1 MRDAASAVPAPVLTR
16 RLPIA
21 SPAKVNHMDALQGI
35 KVLDLSEGIAGP
47 IVGMFLADFGAEVI
61 KVESP
66 DGDPARS
73 NPGFAMWNRGKSG
86 VTVNPSD
93 EARLAWLGAQI
104 DGADILLTNGG
115 AQLSRFGLDADD
127 LLARNGRLILTEM
140 PAYLHGYTPWAG
152 GHESAALLSAI
163 GGPTLRQSS
172 VHGGPVDSVYPTL
185 SYAHGVWASVC
196 TVAALLERETS
207 GAGQLV
213 EVSGAN
219 ALQHL
224 AASSYVINPDAPD
237 PSTAIGPAGRH
248 PLYTRVLA
256 GDGQWLGSGALG
268 PKFETAM
275 IKALGLSDMLNEERM
290 GGIIQNLLISTNIE
304 WAQKKVAEAF
314 LAKPRD
320 EWLEIMDSLGIP
332 CGPMEDRDIWLDNP
346 QVKAIGM
353 RVEVEDPERGHVVMP
368 GIPLNLVATPGR
380 VQGPAPMLGQHN
392 ATVPTW
398 APQPPAVTLPP
409 VRPGPL
415 SGFTILNSG
424 TFVASP
430 YAGCLMAELGAN
442 VVKVEP
448 PTGDPFR
455 RAGYGV
461 NRGMRSLSIDLQSP
475 DGQAAFHEA
484 VKSADVFIDGLRPG
498 VTKKLNIDYD
508 TLRGLNPGIVTMSLS
523 AYGEGGPIGHKP
535 GVDMVLQAM
544 SGMMLAQG
552 GDGEPVANTI
562 ALCDMTTAAMSSLTI
577 CLALFHKART
587 GEGQRAWDALG
598 ATATYLQGG
607 ELVRF
612 DGRVPAPVGGEDYL
626 GREPYDRIY
635 PVSDGWIR
643 IQATAGADAAAAT
656 RQALGLS
663 GDALGDD
670 PGAVIAAA
678 VAGLSG
684 HDAAAAFNDAGLAAV
699 RVRRVSEVIRDPRLI
714 ASEFLHTRRADD
726 GSFITDPGRYA
737 VFSRTGRY
745 GPKIPP
751 GIGEHSTDALLAA
764 GLDQDRID
772 KLIADGVV
780 VQGGPMPHM
789 LAASYR

>member
-1 MRDAASAVPAPVLTR
+1 
-16 RLPIA
+16 
-21 SPAKVNHMDALQGI
+21 MDALQGI

-47 IVGMFLADFGAEVI
+47 SVGMFLADFGAEVI
-61 KVESP
+61 KVETP
-66 DGDPARS
+66 DGDPTRAD
-73 NPGFAMWNRGKSG
+73 PGFAMWNRGKSG
-86 VTVNPSD
+86 VVVDPAD
-93 EARLAWLGAQI
+93 DDRLAWLNAQI
-104 DGADILLTNGG
+104 DGADVLLTNGG
-115 AQLSRFGLDADD
+115 DQLTRFGLDPDE
-127 LLARNGRLILTEM
+127 LLARNGRLILTEL

-152 GHESAALLSAI
+152 GHESAQLLSAI
-163 GGPTLRQSS
+163 GGPALRQSS
-172 VHGGPVDSVYPTL
+172 VLGGPVESVYPTL

-196 TVAALLERETS
+196 TVAALLEREGS
-207 GAGQLV
+207 GAGQFV

-224 AASSYVINPDAPD
+224 AASSYVINPDSPD
-237 PSTAIGPAGRH
+237 PSTAIGPGGRH

-256 GDGQWLGSGALG
+256 GDGKWLASGALG

-275 IKALGLSDMLNEERM
+275 INALGLSDMLNEERM
-290 GGIIQNLLISTNIE
+290 GGIIQNLLTPANIE
-304 WAQKKVAEAF
+304 WAQKKVADAF

-332 CGPMEDRDIWLDNP
+332 CGPMEDRSQWLDHP

-353 RVEVEDPERGHVVMP
+353 RVEVDDPERGHVVMP
-368 GIPLNLVATPGR
+368 GIPLNLTGTPGR
-380 VQGPAPMLGQHN
+380 VQGPAPMLGQHTD
-392 ATVPTW
+392 TVPAW
-398 APQPPAVTLPP
+398 PAQPAAEPRPP

-415 SGFTILNSG
+415 TGFTILNSG

-430 YAGCLMAELGAN
+430 YAGCLMSELGAN
-442 VVKVEP
+442 VIKVEP

-455 RAGYGV
+455 RSGYGV

-475 DGQAAFHEA
+475 DGQSAFHEA
-484 VKSADVFIDGLRPG
+484 VKHADVFIDGLRPG
-498 VTKKLNIDYD
+498 VTKKLNIDYES
-508 TLRGLNPGIVTMSLS
+508 LAAINPGIVTMSLS

-552 GDGEPVANTI
+552 GDGDPVANTI
-562 ALCDMTTAAMSSLTI
+562 ALCDMTTAAISSLTI

-587 GEGQRAWDALG
+587 GEGQRCWDALG

-612 DGRVPAPVGGEDYL
+612 EGRAPAPVGGQDYL
-626 GREPYDRIY
+626 GSEPYDRIY

-643 IQATAGADAAAAT
+643 IQATPAIDAAAAT
-656 RQALGLS
+656 SAALGLS
-663 GDALGDD
+663 ADDLAGDA
-670 PGAVIAAA
+670 GAAIAAA
-678 VAGLSG
+678 VADLSG
-684 HDAAAAFNDAGLAAV
+684 HDAVAAFNEAGLAAV
-699 RVRRVSEVIRDPRLI
+699 RVRKVSEVIRDPRLL

-726 GSFITDPGRYA
+726 GTFITDPGRYA

-751 GIGEHSTDALLAA
+751 GIGEHSTDTLLAA
-764 GLDQDRID
+764 GLDQARID
-772 KLIADGVV
+772 ELIAAGVV
-780 VQGGPMPHM
+780 VQGGPMEHV

>member
-1 MRDAASAVPAPVLTR
+1 MELSPRGHRTSARSR
-16 RLPIA
+16 RQPIA

-35 KVLDLSEGIAGP
+35 RVLDLSEGIAGP

-66 DGDPARS
+66 EGDPARA
-73 NPGFAMWNRGKSG
+73 NPGFAMWNRGKRG
-86 VTVNPSD
+86 VTVDPSD
-93 EARLAWLGAQI
+93 SARLAWLGAQV

-115 AQLSRFGLDADD
+115 EQLARFGLDVDD
-127 LLARNGRLILTEM
+127 ILARNGRVILTEM

-152 GHESAALLSAI
+152 GHESAELLSAI

-196 TVAALLERETS
+196 TVAALLERESS

-213 EVSGAN
+213 EVSGVN

-224 AASSYVINPDAPD
+224 AASAYVINPDGPD
-237 PSTAIGPAGRH
+237 PNTAIGPGGRH

-256 GDGQWLGSGALG
+256 GDGKWLGSGALG

-275 IKALGLSDMLNEERM
+275 IKALGLGDMLNEERM
-290 GGIIQNLLISTNIE
+290 GGMIQNLLTVDNVE
-304 WAQKKVAEAF
+304 WAQKKVADAF

-332 CGPMEDRDIWLDNP
+332 CGPMESRDVWLDHP

-353 RVEVEDPERGHVVMP
+353 RVEVDDPERGHVVMP
-368 GIPLNLVATPGR
+368 GIPLNLTKTPGR
-380 VQGPAPMLGQHN
+380 VQGPAPMLGQDN
-392 ATVPTW
+392 DS
-398 APQPPAVTLPP
+398 APAWPAQPPAAERPP

-415 SGFTILNSG
+415 NGYTILNSG

-430 YAGCLMAELGAN
+430 YAGCLMSELGAN

-455 RAGYGV
+455 KSGYGV

-475 DGQAAFHEA
+475 AGQEAFHRA
-484 VKSADVFIDGLRPG
+484 VEHADVFIDGLRPG

-508 TLRGLNPGIVTMSLS
+508 TLKQINPGLVTMSLS

-562 ALCDMTTAAMSSLTI
+562 ALCDMTTAAISSLTI

-587 GEGQRAWDALG
+587 GEGQRTWDALG

-612 DGRVPAPVGGEDYL
+612 QGRPPAPVGGEDFL

-643 IQATAGADAAAAT
+643 IQAGPGVDGQSAAS
-656 RQALGLS
+656 RALGLDS
-663 GDALGDD
+663 AALASDAA
-670 PGAVIAAA
+670 GAIAEA
-678 VAGLSG
+678 VAGSTG
-684 HDAAAAFNDAGLAAV
+684 KDAVAAFNGAGLAAV
-699 RVRRVSEVIRDPRLI
+699 RVRRVSEVIRDPRLL

-726 GSFITDPGRYA
+726 GSYITDPGRYA

-745 GPKIPP
+745 GPKVPP
-751 GIGEHSTDALLAA
+751 GIGEHSTAALLAA
-764 GLDQDRID
+764 GLDQERID
-772 KLIADGVV
+772 ELIAEGVV
-780 VQGGPMPHM
+780 VQGGPMEHM

>member
-1 MRDAASAVPAPVLTR
+1 
-16 RLPIA
+16 
-21 SPAKVNHMDALQGI
+21 MDALHGI

-47 IVGMFLADFGAEVI
+47 IVGMFLSDFGAEVI
-61 KVESP
+61 KIEP
-66 DGDPARS
+66 PEGDPTRA

-86 VTVNPSD
+86 VVVDPSD
-93 EARLAWLGAQI
+93 SSRLEWLRAQV
-104 DGADILLTNGG
+104 DGADVLLTNGG
-115 AQLSRFGLDADD
+115 AQLARFGLDIDEV
-127 LLARNGRLILTEM
+127 LAGNGRLIVTEM
-140 PAYLHGYTPWAG
+140 PAYLRGYTPWAG
-152 GHESAALLSAI
+152 GHESAGLLSAI
-163 GGPTLRQSS
+163 GGPALRQSS
-172 VHGGPVDSVYPTL
+172 VRGGPVESVYPTL

-196 TVAALLERETS
+196 TVAALLEREKS

-275 IKALGLSDMLNEERM
+275 IKALGLGDMLNEERM
-290 GGIIQNLLISTNIE
+290 GGIIQNLLTPTNIE
-304 WAQKKVAEAF
+304 WAQKKVADAF

-332 CGPMEDRDIWLDNP
+332 CGPMEDRSLWLDNP

-353 RVEVEDPERGHVVMP
+353 RVEVEDPERGPVVMP
-368 GIPLNLVATPGR
+368 GIPLNLVGTPGR
-380 VQGPAPMLGQHN
+380 VQGPAPMLGQHT
-392 ATVPTW
+392 AS
-398 APQPPAVTLPP
+398 APSWPAQPAASERPP

-461 NRGMRSLSIDLQSP
+461 NRGMRSLSIDLQTSQ
-475 DGQAAFHEA
+475 GQSAFHEA

-498 VTKKLNIDYD
+498 VTKKLHIDYE
-508 TLRGLNPGIVTMSLS
+508 TLSGLNPGIVTMSLS

-562 ALCDMTTAAMSSLTI
+562 ALCDMTTAAISSLAI

-598 ATATYLQGG
+598 ATATYLQSG

-612 DGRVPAPVGGEDYL
+612 EGRAPAPTGGEDYL
-626 GREPYDRIY
+626 GSDPYDRIY

-643 IQATAGADAAAAT
+643 IQAAPGLDAAAAAAAALGLAGDDLAADAGASIEAAVAALTGADAAAA
-656 RQALGLS
+656 
-663 GDALGDD
+663 
-670 PGAVIAAA
+670 
-678 VAGLSG
+678 
-684 HDAAAAFNDAGLAAV
+684 FNGAGLAAV
-699 RVRRVSEVIRDPRLI
+699 RVRKVSEVIRDPRLI

-751 GIGEHSTDALLAA
+751 GIGEHSTEALLAA

-772 KLIADGVV
+772 QLIADGVV
-780 VQGGPMPHM
+780 VQGGPMEHM